1 MRVCFLYH
9 EWVLNY
15 VEAYLLTNI
24 LLRIYISTYLR
35 DVGLWSCLLMM
46 SLSGLGVNVILVS

>member
-1 MRVCFLYH
+1 MRAFVLYH

-24 LLRIYISTYLR
+24 LLRIYISIYLR

-46 SLSGLGVNVILVS
+46 SLSGLGVKVILVS